1 MKNWI
6 TIKES
11 NATDLKIFESVWYL
25 RKHPEQ
31 EKEGNFIVLKSP
43 RWVNIIPI
51 TKNKEVVL
59 IKQYRHGID
68 AVTLEVP
75 GGLVQD
81 DDTTQAGAERECLEE
96 TGFGSSDPSVWL
108 GENLPNPAFLNN
120 TCNSYVWS
128 DCELIQKQKFDTH
141 EDIEVLL
148 VPLSEIKQYILDAK
162 ITHSLVLTAFF
173 YFQLKYGL

>member
-1 MKNWI
+1 MKKWI
-6 TIKES
+6 TIKEG
-11 NATDLKIFESVWYL
+11 NKTNLKIFDALWYS

-31 EKEGNFIVLKSP
+31 DKEGNFIVLNSP

-51 TKNKEVVL
+51 TKSKEVVL

-68 AVTLEVP
+68 DITLEVP

-81 DDTTQAGAERECLEE
+81 DESPQAGAERECLEE
-96 TGFGSSDPSVWL
+96 TGYGSLKPSIWL

-120 TCNSYVWS
+120 TCNSYLWL
-128 DCELIQKQKFDTH
+128 DCELMQSQKFDQH
-141 EDIEVLL
+141 EDIELLL
-148 VPLSEIKQYILDAK
+148 VPLSDIKKYILDGK

-173 YFQLKYGL
+173 YYQLKYGL